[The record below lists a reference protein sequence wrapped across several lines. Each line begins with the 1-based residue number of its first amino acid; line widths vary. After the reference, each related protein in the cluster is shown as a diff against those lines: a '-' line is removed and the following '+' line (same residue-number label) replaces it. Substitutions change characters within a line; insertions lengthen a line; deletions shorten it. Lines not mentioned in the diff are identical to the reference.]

1 MDEAWVVHKGH
12 NVTITTTINI
22 IRYKQEMIK
31 IEEHILVKDIMHETN
46 NEREKISLEIAMISN
61 IMITYILMTSK
72 IRTQHDR
79 MSIYTFF

>member
-79 MSIYTFF
+79 MTIYTFF